1 MQFLARF
8 LYWYIDCIESG
19 ESLGHKHR
27 RTKKKTVVYIGSSG
41 GQLLSVWLP
50 AQPTPTVWLYGSMA
64 ALSVQHVVNIVGA
77 NLAANMTI
85 ITTIAIVTSN
95 TIDDNVL

>member
-1 MQFLARF
+1 MKAYDTNTEEQRKRQ
-8 LYWYIDCIESG
+8 WCI
-19 ESLGHKHR
+19 LVA
-27 RTKKKTVVYIGSSG
+27 VVANYS
-41 GQLLSVWLP
+41 LLSVWLP

-85 ITTIAIVTSN
+85 ITTIAIVRSN